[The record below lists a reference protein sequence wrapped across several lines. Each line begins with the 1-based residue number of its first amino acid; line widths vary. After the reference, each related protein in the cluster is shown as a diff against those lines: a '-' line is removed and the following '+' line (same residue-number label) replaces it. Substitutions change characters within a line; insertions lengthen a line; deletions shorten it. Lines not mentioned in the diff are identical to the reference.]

1 MILGALYQGKCHNAR
16 NVFTI
21 RLKEK
26 VNLKF
31 LEETVVTPKYLNDNI
46 ITEVVVS
53 SLTTMDNCMSLPV
66 ATHYVTKKQKMG
78 ADVKKFLY
86 SPTKAVQIC
95 HQCQGQMKCSDHILS
110 EENVCLKTCDE
121 CLAIESVCNE
131 CSLRGQTSHIL
142 SLRACNNCIILEKKY
157 KQSIVLVITADCE
170 EGNKKAFEMI
180 KAEIDNGNVPPDFL
194 LLTPI
199 LDIPHVGKSVKA
211 SYSNWFLKIGTE
223 RGNLSMIRNL
233 RNRSTPDIQSKM
245 RSFIPKNDHVRNR
258 DRQNPEAVFTLTR
271 KPLLDYLQ
279 TLKMISSTMIPETC
293 RGTIDNLPGMYQ
305 KPIAVE
311 VGPYGWIY
319 VLFDLDSNLGT
330 KLLKARL
337 HSPVDKF
344 SVVEKDVKAT
354 EIHYS
359 SRLLYMCG
367 TKRIFPGLM

>member
-1 MILGALYQGKCHNAR
+1 MSRANEVLRSHS
-16 NVFTI
+16 I
-21 RLKEK
+21 R
-26 VNLKF
+26 
-31 LEETVVTPKYLNDNI
+31 
-46 ITEVVVS
+46 
-53 SLTTMDNCMSLPV
+53 
-66 ATHYVTKKQKMG
+66 
-78 ADVKKFLY
+78 VK
-86 SPTKAVQIC
+86 
-95 HQCQGQMKCSDHILS
+95 
-110 EENVCLKTCDE
+110 

-258 DRQNPEAVFTLTR
+258 DRQNPEVVFTLTR

>member
-1 MILGALYQGKCHNAR
+1 
-16 NVFTI
+16 
-21 RLKEK
+21 
-26 VNLKF
+26 
-31 LEETVVTPKYLNDNI
+31 
-46 ITEVVVS
+46 
-53 SLTTMDNCMSLPV
+53 
-66 ATHYVTKKQKMG
+66 
-78 ADVKKFLY
+78 
-86 SPTKAVQIC
+86 
-95 HQCQGQMKCSDHILS
+95 
-110 EENVCLKTCDE
+110 
-121 CLAIESVCNE
+121 
-131 CSLRGQTSHIL
+131 
-142 SLRACNNCIILEKKY
+142 
-157 KQSIVLVITADCE
+157 
-170 EGNKKAFEMI
+170 MI

-199 LDIPHVGKSVKA
+199 PDVPHVGKSVKA

-245 RSFIPKNDHVRNR
+245 RSFTPKNDNVRNR

-271 KPLLDYLQ
+271 APLLDYLQ

-330 KLLKARL
+330 TKLLKARL
-337 HSPVDKF
+337 NSPVDKF

-359 SRLLYMCG
+359 SILLYMCG